1 MDPTYSKE
9 SKANYELEKLAKEF
23 ENRKPEELLAARGAP
38 AAVEKTFPPTSKL
51 PEVAV
56 APSSLQECVK
66 EKVEFYDSLEKN
78 PQKI

>member
-1 MDPTYSKE
+1 MDPNYSKD
-9 SKANYELEKLAKEF
+9 SKADYDLEKLAKEF
-23 ENRKPEELLAARGAP
+23 ENRNPEELLAARGAP

-51 PEVAV
+51 PEVA
-56 APSSLQECVK
+56 APSSLQEGVK